1 MQRNRQTL
9 LKTAAAAGLALML
22 ATPVIKAQQTTP
34 TRPLST
40 DAQRGT
46 LSASDYR
53 FVENAARGGMEEV
66 QLGRLAQE
74 KGVNQS
80 VRSFGERMVAD
91 HTKANDELKKL
102 ATKKGAMIP
111 TTLSHH
117 EQSTIEDLQKAS
129 GGEFD
134 RTYARAM
141 VKDHNTDV
149 KEFDRASKSL
159 TDPELK
165 AFAQKTLPT
174 LQDHLK
180 LAQDMEGAVKGER

>member
-1 MQRNRQTL
+1 MQRHTKTL
-9 LKTAAAAGLALML
+9 FKTATVTGLAFLLASPML
-22 ATPVIKAQQTTP
+22 RAQET

-40 DAQRGT
+40 DAQRGQ

-91 HTKANDELKKL
+91 HTKANEELKKI
-102 ATKKGAMIP
+102 AAQKGAMIP
-111 TTLSHH
+111 TRLSHH
-117 EQSTIEDLQKAS
+117 EQSTIEELQKAS

-134 RTYARAM
+134 RTYANAM
-141 VKDHNTDV
+141 VKDHGTDV
-149 KEFDRASKSL
+149 KEFERASKSL
-159 TDPELK
+159 TDPDLK

-180 LAQDMEGAVKGER
+180 MAQDMQGAVKGER